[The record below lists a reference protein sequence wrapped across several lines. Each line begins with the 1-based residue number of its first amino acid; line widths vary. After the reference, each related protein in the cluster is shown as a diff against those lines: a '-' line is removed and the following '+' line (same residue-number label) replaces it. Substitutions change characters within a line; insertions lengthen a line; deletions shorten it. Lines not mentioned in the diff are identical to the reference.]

1 MVSTEE
7 DVQPSPQRKSIEEPA
22 DKPLLPVD
30 DDFPFRKS
38 NHLSI
43 LELNALSEV

>member
-1 MVSTEE
+1 MASTQE
-7 DVQPSPQRKSIEEPA
+7 DVNPPLQRQSMEEPE

-30 DDFPFRKS
+30 DDFPFRKF

-43 LELNALSEV
+43 PQLMR